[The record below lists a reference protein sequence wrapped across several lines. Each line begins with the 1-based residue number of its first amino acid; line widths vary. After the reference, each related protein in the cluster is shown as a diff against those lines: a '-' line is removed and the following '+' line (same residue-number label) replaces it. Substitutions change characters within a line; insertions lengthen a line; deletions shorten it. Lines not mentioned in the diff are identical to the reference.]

1 MKLMNEHGKH
11 NLRRSDRIR
20 KNIQI
25 KLLDEDPYHYHKK
38 QCKLMDVFER
48 KISLLEERVKALEK
62 ELEPEPEELE
72 PEPEKPKPA
81 EGFPW
86 DELFL
91 LGGLVWLVCYFVP
104 FKLTDHYFPYIQE
117 VAKQAAQQAVQ
128 NLSQHLTKV
137 TPPETSFE
145 TSFDPRF
152 HPNVQVWLEPTMEE
166 I

>member
-1 MKLMNEHGKH
+1 
-11 NLRRSDRIR
+11 
-20 KNIQI
+20 
-25 KLLDEDPYHYHKK
+25 
-38 QCKLMDVFER
+38 MDVFER

-62 ELEPEPEELE
+62 ELEPEEL
-72 PEPEKPKPA
+72 EPEKPKPV

-86 DELFL
+86 DELIL

-104 FKLTDHYFPYIQE
+104 FKITDHYFPYIQE

-128 NLSQHLTKV
+128 NLSQHMTKV
-137 TPPETSFE
+137 TPPE

-166 I
+166 L